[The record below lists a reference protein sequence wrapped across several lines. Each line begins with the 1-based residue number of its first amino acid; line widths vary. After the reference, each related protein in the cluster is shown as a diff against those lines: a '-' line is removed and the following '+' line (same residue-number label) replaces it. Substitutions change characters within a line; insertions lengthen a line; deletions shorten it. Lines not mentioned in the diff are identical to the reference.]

1 MISKMRRG
9 AVTMRTGLS
18 ASELGAVVR
27 EAIGLAKSNP
37 PKLDYEEERSSVLGL
52 KEAERMPG
60 RVEID
65 PKRRRI

>member
-1 MISKMRRG
+1 MKGG
-9 AVTMRTGLS
+9 AVTTRTGLS

-27 EAIGLAKSNP
+27 EAIELVKNNP
-37 PKLDYEEERSSVLGL
+37 RKLDYEEERSSVLGP

-60 RVEID
+60 RVEME

>member
-1 MISKMRRG
+1 
-9 AVTMRTGLS
+9 MRTGLS

-27 EAIGLAKSNP
+27 DAIGLAKNDP
-37 PKLDYEEERSSVLGL
+37 PKLDYEEERSSVFGL
-52 KEAERMPG
+52 IEAERMPG